1 MARLKEAT
9 DGIQQIRGGTMTG
22 QALNDMAQVFADQA
36 HSHVPWYLVVIRDA
50 TSANPVAEALR
61 EHGLIIYA
69 IGVRDADITELQ
81 QITKDKMFF
90 MHEFDSLKAIQQE
103 VIQDICSTESKNFFF
118 SVSFLPSICI

>member
-1 MARLKEAT
+1 M
-9 DGIQQIRGGTMTG
+9 
-22 QALNDMAQVFADQA
+22 
-36 HSHVPWYLVVIRDA
+36 
-50 TSANPVAEALR
+50 AEALR

-90 MHEFDSLKAIQQE
+90 VHEFDSLEAIQQE

-118 SVSFLPSICI
+118 NVSFPPSICI